1 MLFRP
6 AQSLVSDR
14 TAWAKRL
21 RFAEP
26 ETDVSALEGVLDL
39 CVQLSTTTQAENYGP
54 DTDLQPM
61 ALPVPMMKRSEDGRR
76 SRVLPGA
83 PRALSE
89 RLLDIYADTHTLG
102 QWCLE
107 KGDFSESVCTQ
118 VDNYFR
124 SQQSVRSFVAF
135 PLMQLRDPRPV
146 AVLNIHRNS
155 EGILR
160 TRAGSDPEVLDQ
172 FSALLGPFSST
183 LLLLLARLP
192 RPTALGASSESGSQ
206 GVRH

>member
-1 MLFRP
+1 M
-6 AQSLVSDR
+6 
-14 TAWAKRL
+14 
-21 RFAEP
+21 
-26 ETDVSALEGVLDL
+26 
-39 CVQLSTTTQAENYGP
+39 
-54 DTDLQPM
+54 
-61 ALPVPMMKRSEDGRR
+61 
-76 SRVLPGA
+76 LPGA
-83 PRALSE
+83 PRAFSE

-102 QWCLE
+102 QWCRE

-124 SQQSVRSFVAF
+124 SQQSVRSFVAV
-135 PLMQLRDPRPV
+135 PLMQLRDTRPV

-183 LLLLLARLP
+183 LLLLLARLSQ
-192 RPTALGASSESGSQ
+192 PTATSSPPAAVGEAAQ
-206 GVRH
+206 H